1 MIAFIF
7 KPNLALAQDGCPPA
21 WLRLPSFGATNQQAG
36 YRRSQLL
43 APIR

>member
-1 MIAFIF
+1 MF
-7 KPNLALAQDGCPPA
+7 KPNLALALDGCPPA
-21 WLRLPSFGATNQQAG
+21 WLPLHSLRATNRQAG